1 MNASPPRH
9 PKAPPIPPRPGLE
22 VEADEVV
29 YAEHFALQRISFRH
43 ARFDGTPSGTMVREL
58 WRRGSGVAI
67 LPYDPLTDRVALIE
81 QFRLPAHAAGLD
93 PVQTELPAGL
103 LDRGEDP
110 AAAALRELAEET
122 GLVFRTLARIGTFL
136 LLPGGCDEV
145 AHVFCAHVDL
155 PDTVGGI
162 HGLASE
168 QEETRLSVV
177 PAEDAFRMV
186 AENRVDG
193 APTALALLW
202 LQLHRA
208 ALRQQWTPA

>member
-9 PKAPPIPPRPGLE
+9 PKAPPIPPRAGLE

-29 YAEHFALQRISFRH
+29 YAEHFALQRIRFRH

-58 WRRGSGVAI
+58 WRRGSGVLI
-67 LPYDPLTDRVALIE
+67 LPYDPRTDRVALIE

-103 LDRGEDP
+103 LDSGEDP

-122 GLVFRTLARIGTFL
+122 GLVSRALERIGPFL
-136 LLPGGCDEV
+136 LMPGGCDEV
-145 AHVFCAHVDL
+145 VHFFCAHVDL
-155 PDTVGGI
+155 PDTAGGT

>member
-1 MNASPPRH
+1 V
-9 PKAPPIPPRPGLE
+9 G
-22 VEADEVV
+22 
-29 YAEHFALQRISFRH
+29 
-43 ARFDGTPSGTMVREL
+43 
-58 WRRGSGVAI
+58 I
-67 LPYDPLTDRVALIE
+67 LPYDPRTDRVALIE

-103 LDRGEDP
+103 LESGEDP

-122 GLVFRTLARIGTFL
+122 GLVSRALERIGTFL

-145 AHVFCAHVDL
+145 AHIFCAHVDL
-155 PDTVGGI
+155 PDTAGGTY
-162 HGLASE
+162 GLDSE
-168 QEETRLSVV
+168 DEETRLSIVT
-177 PAEDAFRMV
+177 AEDAFRLV
-186 AENRVDG
+186 AENRIDG

>member
-9 PKAPPIPPRPGLE
+9 PKAPPIAPSEGLE
-22 VEADEVV
+22 IEADEVV
-29 YAEHFALQRISFRH
+29 YADRFALQRIRFRH
-43 ARFDGTPSGTMVREL
+43 ARFDGTPSSTMVWEL
-58 WRRGSGVAI
+58 WRRGRGVLI
-67 LPYDPLTDRVALIE
+67 LPYDPRTDRVALIE

-103 LDRGEDP
+103 LDSGEDP

-122 GLVFRTLARIGTFL
+122 GLVSRALARIGPFL
-136 LLPGGCDEV
+136 LMPGGCDEV
-145 AHVFCAHVDL
+145 VHFFCAHVDL
-155 PDTVGGI
+155 PDTAGGT

-168 QEETRLSVV
+168 NEETRLSIV
-177 PAEDAFRMV
+177 PAEDAFRLV

-208 ALRQQWTPA
+208 ALRQQWISA

>member
-93 PVQTELPAGL
+93 RMRRAGVSPV
-103 LDRGEDP
+103 
-110 AAAALRELAEET
+110 
-122 GLVFRTLARIGTFL
+122 
-136 LLPGGCDEV
+136 V
-145 AHVFCAHVDL
+145 AK
-155 PDTVGGI
+155 
-162 HGLASE
+162 
-168 QEETRLSVV
+168 
-177 PAEDAFRMV
+177 
-186 AENRVDG
+186 
-193 APTALALLW
+193 
-202 LQLHRA
+202 QLHYEWMRTVERSRA
-208 ALRQQWTPA
+208 FHAEHPDFENPPGVLL